1 MRYVMID
8 TNIFID
14 MIIDRKH
21 NVSDK
26 LVESFIKLL
35 DYDEIKL
42 VIPAI
47 VVHETNKHID
57 EQLSE
62 VGKRIVHAI
71 KALDDIYGINGYE
84 IEGLEIKEY
93 KNNSKKQLNELL
105 SKYESKKEDY
115 LQEVKSVIKKVFEHK
130 NCIII
135 EDTEQLRSLCMK
147 RRIYKKAPFHIEK
160 KESYA
165 DGMIVETL
173 LHLQEFVTIEEDDN
187 ITFVTGNTSD
197 FSSSE
202 NKRELHKDILE
213 DLVKI
218 RLDEKTK
225 YILSFSELIGRE
237 LAQEVQNANL
247 KGDFEKE
254 MQEQEEYE
262 KSQWY
267 SDIEDMDRESAGLTA
282 LGSFE
287 DEFLDSFRESS
298 FAEEM
303 VSALERLNRCYSDLE
318 EITLF
323 YDDELQS
330 YMNGIDTAEIPC
342 FIKKWNKLME
352 KLEDMEVSYAIS
364 GIKEISEWIEQKIEN
379 NDYTNLIDHLPDS
392 IDYGD
397 KVVFYG
403 VEKKKYELS
412 MDELFLSCKNGE
424 QDWLE
429 IDLFAEN
436 ERIAKGN
443 IEITYGFVE
452 FDDDGGVAD
461 ACDEDID
468 YQTGRIIESI
478 IEIVNELEEFVG
490 NENEIVEEIRNTFDI
505 W

>member
-62 VGKRIVHAI
+62 VGKRIKRAI
-71 KALDDIYGINGYE
+71 KALDDIYGINGYK

-135 EDTEQLRSLCMK
+135 EDTEQLRSSCMK

-173 LHLQEFVTIEEDDN
+173 LHLQEFIKIVDNDN

-218 RLDEKTK
+218 KLDEKTK

-237 LAQEVQNANL
+237 LAQEVKNANL
-247 KGDFEKE
+247 KDDFEKG
-254 MQEQEEYE
+254 MQEYE

-267 SDIEDMDRESAGLTA
+267 SDIEDRDRESAGLTA

-287 DEFLDSFRESS
+287 DKFLDSFKESS
-298 FAEEM
+298 FVEEM
-303 VSALERLNRCYSDLE
+303 VSVFERLNRCYSDLE
-318 EITLF
+318 KITLF
-323 YDDELQS
+323 YDDEFWS
-330 YMNGIDTAEIPC
+330 YMNDIDTAEIQC
-342 FIKKWNKLME
+342 FIKKWNELMK
-352 KLEDMEVSYAIS
+352 KLEDMEVSDDIS
-364 GIKEISEWIEQKIEN
+364 GIREISEWIEQQIEN
-379 NDYTNLIDHLPDS
+379 NDYTNLIDHLPDT

-397 KVVFYG
+397 KIEFYG
-403 VEKKKYELS
+403 VEKKKYKLS
-412 MDELFLSCKNGE
+412 MDELYLSCQNGE
-424 QDWLE
+424 QDRLE

-436 ERIAKGN
+436 ERITGGN

-468 YQTGRIIESI
+468 YRTGRIIESI
-478 IEIVNELEEFVG
+478 IKIVNELEEFVG